1 REGAALRLGKGTAI
15 AAAAAAA
22 GEGKA
27 GEQQPQ
33 GLAESFHVVV
43 SRTASSRIRMPEA
56 SSMGVCAG
64 AHLRLSLRI
73 RGVTKI
79 RSSALVSLRPLFL
92 NRLPSTGM
100 SPRSG
105 TLVIVSDLLTSYT
118 PPRTTV
124 CPLSTRTWDATW
136 RLSI

>member
-1 REGAALRLGKGTAI
+1 RAVRGAPHDGDFGLGRVAVLDRLVAPHIDRERGAGRGQREGAALRFCEGTAVT
-15 AAAAAAA
+15 AATAAA
-22 GEGKA
+22 GEGEA

-92 NRLPSTGM
+92 NRLPS
-100 SPRSG
+100 
-105 TLVIVSDLLTSYT
+105 
-118 PPRTTV
+118 
-124 CPLSTRTWDATW
+124 
-136 RLSI
+136 